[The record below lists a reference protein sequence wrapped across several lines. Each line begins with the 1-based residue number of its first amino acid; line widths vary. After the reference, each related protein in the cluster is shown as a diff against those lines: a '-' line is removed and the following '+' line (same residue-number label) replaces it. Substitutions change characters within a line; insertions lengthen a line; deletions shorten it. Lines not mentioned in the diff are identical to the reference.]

1 MGLSQSIDNITP
13 SNHINNVLNDNDEL
27 KQKYYK
33 IKTQRKSYKNR
44 IIILEKKIAE
54 LTNQIT
60 ELEINYRELYK
71 INKRGNGTSNY
82 LHDRIVNIE
91 KKLDNSILLESPKN
105 NLPFCVKKKKKN
117 DYSLYN
123 RK

>member
-33 IKTQRKSYKNR
+33 IKTERKSYKNR
-44 IIILEKKIAE
+44 IIILEKKIAK

-60 ELEINYRELYK
+60 ELEINSRELYK
-71 INKRGNGTSNY
+71 INKRGSGTSNY
-82 LHDRIVNIE
+82 LHNRIKNIE

-105 NLPFCVKKKKKN
+105 NIPFCVKKI
-117 DYSLYN
+117 
-123 RK
+123 